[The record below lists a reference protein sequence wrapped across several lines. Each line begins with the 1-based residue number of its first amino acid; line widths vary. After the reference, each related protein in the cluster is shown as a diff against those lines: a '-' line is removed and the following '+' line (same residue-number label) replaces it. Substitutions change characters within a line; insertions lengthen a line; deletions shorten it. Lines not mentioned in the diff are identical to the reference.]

1 VKTKTA
7 PAEVTAPRSRGRI
20 PMWLVALVCAGAA
33 VAYGVLFQKMRMG
46 PPLVMLGLGGMTLA
60 LCGRALWRVIEPLT
74 RSDELATAL
83 PPRAPQRLRE
93 LDREKQLVLKAI
105 KEIQL
110 DYQMRKIAEVDYRD
124 MIERYRGRAMRLI
137 AELEASDNYRQLI
150 ERELKDR
157 LRAIQS
163 GMFPEPAEAA
173 PTPSGVVS
181 GSPAASGPGCPTCAT
196 VNDNDAQF
204 CKSCGVRLAKT

>member
-1 VKTKTA
+1 
-7 PAEVTAPRSRGRI
+7 
-20 PMWLVALVCAGAA
+20 MWLAALVCAGAA
-33 VAYGVLFQKMRMG
+33 VAYGVIFQKMRMG

-60 LCGRALWRVIEPLT
+60 LCGRALWWVIDPLT
-74 RSDELATAL
+74 RPDEMATAL

-105 KEIQL
+105 KEIEL
-110 DYQMRKIAEVDYRD
+110 DYQMRKIAQVDYRD

-137 AELEASDNYRQLI
+137 AELEAGDNYRQLI

-157 LRAIQS
+157 LRAIGS
-163 GMFPEPAEAA
+163 GMLPEPEPAAA
-173 PTPSGVVS
+173 AVGPSMISVS
-181 GSPAASGPGCPTCAT
+181 ASASASSPAGGPSCPTCAT

-204 CKSCGVRLAKT
+204 CKSCGVRLAKAKG